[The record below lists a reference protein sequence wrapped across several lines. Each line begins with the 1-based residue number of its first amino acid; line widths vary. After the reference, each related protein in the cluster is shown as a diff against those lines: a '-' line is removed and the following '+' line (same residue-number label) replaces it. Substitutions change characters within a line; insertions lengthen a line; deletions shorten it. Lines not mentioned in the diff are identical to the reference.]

1 MIKNKSYLIN
11 IFLLIILSFLFIF
24 ISPGAN
30 ETLIWLCLLI
40 FYVQFF
46 ISIRKPISIVTGIK
60 TFIKID
66 TFFLLFFY
74 LIYYF
79 PYQLYVL
86 GLKSLDH
93 YKLES
98 YSEYTN
104 KSIIMSTIG
113 LLAFQLGFD
122 YYKSKNQKK
131 VFYLISK
138 KYMGILFLI
147 IFFFISLILILFF
160 YTGGQTLFIG
170 AYVGSTMGSVTYDAI
185 FTLVTFFIILGILQ
199 SIGYYVILKKI
210 NFLVFIISIIS
221 ISWVLALLFV
231 GDRNTFFFSWNS

>member
-1 MIKNKSYLIN
+1 
-11 IFLLIILSFLFIF
+11 
-24 ISPGAN
+24 
-30 ETLIWLCLLI
+30 
-40 FYVQFF
+40 
-46 ISIRKPISIVTGIK
+46 
-60 TFIKID
+60 
-66 TFFLLFFY
+66 
-74 LIYYF
+74 
-79 PYQLYVL
+79 
-86 GLKSLDH
+86 
-93 YKLES
+93 
-98 YSEYTN
+98 
-104 KSIIMSTIG
+104 MSTIG

-199 SIGYYVILKKI
+199 SIGYYVILNKI
-210 NFLVFIISIIS
+210 NFLVFIISTGLS
-221 ISWVLALLFV
+221 NVE
-231 GDRNTFFFSWNS
+231 